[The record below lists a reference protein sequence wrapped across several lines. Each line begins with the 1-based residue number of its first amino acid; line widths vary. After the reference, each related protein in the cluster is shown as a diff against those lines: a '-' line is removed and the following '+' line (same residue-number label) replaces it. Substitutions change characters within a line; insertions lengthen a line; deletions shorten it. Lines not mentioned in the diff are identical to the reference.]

1 MGVTKT
7 TLKEGNKTD
16 YPKKEDEVEIMYR
29 GCLYDESK
37 SAEHYMGKQFD
48 SSADRG
54 PLKVAIGT
62 GRVIQGWDEGV
73 PQMSLGEKAVLT
85 ISGDYAYGPRGFPGL
100 IPPNAALVF
109 EVELISINGRKA

>member
-37 SAEHYMGKQFD
+37 SAEHYMGKH
-48 SSADRG
+48 SADRG

-85 ISGDYAYGPRGFPGL
+85 ISGGFPGL